1 MRCLFLNLVI
11 CRLESCPSFG
21 DLCLAREETDRA
33 LGLADECLA
42 LAEPSESKKYM
53 VKGRRLRGQAL
64 LSAGD
69 IPGALVEMKT
79 AVQIAKALG
88 NPPQLWKS
96 YVGLAEVL
104 MASSESAASDDALR
118 EAGKVVAEVAKGLD
132 DESLRNDFLNSDEI
146 RAIGAGDV
154 PGR

>member
-1 MRCLFLNLVI
+1 
-11 CRLESCPSFG
+11 
-21 DLCLAREETDRA
+21 
-33 LGLADECLA
+33 
-42 LAEPSESKKYM
+42 
-53 VKGRRLRGQAL
+53 
-64 LSAGD
+64 
-69 IPGALVEMKT
+69 MKT